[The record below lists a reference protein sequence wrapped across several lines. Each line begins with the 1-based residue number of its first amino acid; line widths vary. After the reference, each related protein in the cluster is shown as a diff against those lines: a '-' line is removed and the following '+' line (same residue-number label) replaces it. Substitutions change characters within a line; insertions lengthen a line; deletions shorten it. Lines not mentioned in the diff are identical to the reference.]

1 MRFFLFTLTVLSNCA
16 FAGCPTD
23 EYVGAFALGD
33 APALI
38 CIDYQSTKCTA
49 KCGQTT
55 GGICTM
61 VQGKW
66 GPFALTGE
74 SCETGGD
81 GGGTGETGGSGN
93 TASGATDTGG
103 GSTGGGTTG
112 GGSTGGSGVV
122 DTSGASCGT
131 GTGCT
136 FNPKGYYQT
145 ASNPADYGL
154 QQIHGVLNSLTT
166 VTTFSSNAANST
178 LSAIST
184 SLNSFSNAYQNNLIT
199 ANNSAIKANE
209 SLSNI
214 EWRLNNP
221 VSSSTPNYSDVLASI
236 NKSTQMTAGMSNN
249 IFYDFGSR
257 ISGLSNMVS
266 SNLSTSNMLQ
276 DMQLQKANDEIA
288 LLSDIKSLLS
298 NSTSSGSSTGGNQSS
313 GDIGSSSN
321 PGHLQDASYIRCDN
335 CTFDIQGANVR
346 LDDAKAELSK
356 TLDEI
361 KTKAGETLAFNFQG
375 SNEISDCY
383 DILPDWVGQSVC
395 VNTGS
400 LWNILGSLI
409 FIICVMAAL
418 YIILGD

>member
-1 MRFFLFTLTVLSNCA
+1 MRFFLFTLTVLSNCV
-16 FAGCPTD
+16 FASCPTD
-23 EYVGAFALGD
+23 EYVGAFEMGD

-38 CIDYQSTKCTA
+38 CIDYESTKCTA

-55 GGICTM
+55 GGVCTM

-74 SCETGGD
+74 SCDTSD
-81 GGGTGETGGSGN
+81 NGGGTGETGGGN
-93 TASGATDTGG
+93 TTSGATGTGG
-103 GSTGGGTTG
+103 NTTSGATGTGG
-112 GGSTGGSGVV
+112 SGSGVV
-122 DTSGASCGT
+122 DTGGASCGT

-136 FNPKGYYQT
+136 FNPKGFYT
-145 ASNPADYGL
+145 TPSNPSDYAL

-184 SLNSFSNAYQNNLIT
+184 SLNSFSNAYQNNSIT
-199 ANNSAIKANE
+199 SNNAATNANE
-209 SLSNI
+209 HLANI

-221 VSSSTPNYSDVLASI
+221 VSSGSPNYMEILSSI

-249 IFYDFGSR
+249 IYSDFRGR
-257 ISGLSNMVS
+257 ITGLDNMIS
-266 SNLSTSNMLQ
+266 SNFSTSNMLQ

-288 LLSDIKSLLS
+288 LLSDIKTLLS
-298 NSTSSGSSTGGNQSS
+298 NSPSSGSSTGGSQSS

-321 PGHLQDASYIRCDN
+321 PGHLKDASYIRCDN

-375 SNEISDCY
+375 SNEVSDCY
-383 DILPDWVGQSVC
+383 DFLPDWVGQSVC
-395 VNTGS
+395 INTGS
-400 LWNILGSLI
+400 LWSIIGSLI

-418 YIILGD
+418 YIVMGD